1 MRWTLIILILAFTA
15 SCGSHRLSQ
24 SSQKK
29 RPYWL
34 HGIEQG
40 QIIALG
46 TASTHEAARERAM
59 TAVRDQVVNAI
70 AVQVISNTT
79 MTTEEERRNDVS
91 KFIDNFENTIDVNSE
106 YFNALKGISV
116 SRVSDFYWE
125 ERGRGNE
132 KQIVYHIK
140 YPFSEIELRGL
151 IADYERYDREI
162 GSQIEAVENRTNY
175 DSVEQ
180 ILENIN
186 KVNYLIDIAGNE
198 KKKRARGLKNKLEY
212 MLSDIRIERIEDRPG
227 FVRYSLSLYDRP
239 IATRQTP
246 DIFASCSIEVSKV
259 TAFPQFYEV
268 DYTFERCNLK
278 DRQHITIAYNF
289 DGYRTE
295 RNFYFTK

>member
-1 MRWTLIILILAFTA
+1 MRWILIILTLIVVA
-15 SCGSHRLSQ
+15 SCSSHRVAQ

-29 RPYWL
+29 RPHWV
-34 HGIEQG
+34 HGIEHG
-40 QIIALG
+40 HIIALG
-46 TASTHEAARERAM
+46 TAPTHEAARERAM
-59 TAVRDQVVNAI
+59 TAIRDQVVNAI
-70 AVQVISNTT
+70 AVQVISSTT
-79 MTTEEERRNDVS
+79 MSTEEERRNDVS

-106 YFNALKGISV
+106 YFNALKGISI
-116 SRVSDFYWE
+116 SRVTDFYWE
-125 ERGRGNE
+125 ERGRGTE
-132 KQIVYHIK
+132 KRIVYHIK
-140 YPFSEIELRGL
+140 YPFSDLELRGL

-162 GSQIEAVENRTNY
+162 GSQIEAIENRSNY

-180 ILENIN
+180 ILENIT
-186 KVNYLIDIAGNE
+186 KVNYLFDIAGNE

-227 FVRYSLSLYDRP
+227 FVRYNLSLYDRP
-239 IATRQTP
+239 INTRQTP

-259 TAFPQFYEV
+259 TAFPQFHEV

-278 DRQHITIAYNF
+278 ERQYITIAYNF

>member
-1 MRWTLIILILAFTA
+1 MRLITLLFALLMLAA
-15 SCGSHRLSQ
+15 CNGSKSLQ

-29 RPYWL
+29 RPHWL

-40 QIIALG
+40 HIIALG
-46 TASTHEAARERAM
+46 TAPTHEAARERAM
-59 TAVRDQVVNAI
+59 IAVRDQVVNAI

-79 MTTEEERRNDVS
+79 MVTEEERRNDVS

-125 ERGRGNE
+125 ERGRGTE
-132 KQIVYHIK
+132 KQVVYHVK

-162 GSQIEAVENRTNY
+162 GSQIEAIENFKNY

-180 ILENIN
+180 ILENIT
-186 KVNYLIDIAGNE
+186 KVSYLHEIAGNE
-198 KKKRARGLKNKLEY
+198 KKKRARGLKNQLEY

-227 FVRYSLSLYDRP
+227 FVRYNLSLYDRP
-239 IATRQTP
+239 INTRQTP
-246 DIFASCSIEVSKV
+246 DIFASCNIEVSKV
-259 TAFPQFYEV
+259 TAFPQFHEV
-268 DYTFERCNLK
+268 DYTFELCNLK
-278 DRQHITIAYNF
+278 ERQYITIAYNF

-295 RNFYFTK
+295 RIFYFTK